1 MKPYIVGI
9 AGASGSGKTT
19 FINQLSQLFNQ
30 KEITFISLDN
40 YYKSRELQPIDEN
53 GIENYD
59 TLESIDIDALLSD
72 IQLLRDEKS
81 FHRKEYDFNNPNFE
95 AKNIH
100 FTPTPILVLEG
111 LFLFSYPQIFDL
123 LDLKILIEAEDHHR
137 ITRRL
142 ERDLVE
148 RGYSIEQT
156 IYWIRSHVEPAFK
169 KHVLPYKNEADF
181 IIPNNRNFNTA
192 VNVIAGFLRDELK
205 NPTKNYIQ

>member
-19 FINQLSQLFNQ
+19 FVNELSLLFNQ

-59 TLESIDIDALLSD
+59 TLESIDLEAVLSD
-72 IQLLRDEKS
+72 IQLLREGKS

-95 AKNIH
+95 AKNFH
-100 FTPTPILVLEG
+100 LTPTPILVLEG
-111 LFLFSYPQIFDL
+111 LFLFSYRQLFDL
-123 LDLKILIEAEDHHR
+123 LDLKLLIDAEDHHR

-181 IIPNNRNFNTA
+181 IIPNNKNFNTA

-205 NPTKNYIQ
+205 NPNKNYIK